1 VNKRALFI
9 FAASLLLGLQFAQAM
24 TAMPRLSITYDEDVH
39 LSTGYSIWRTGDDRL
54 VEDHPPLL
62 ELWMSWPLL
71 LSPEIPHPTAVPT
84 WPTGDRRLFVRNAT
98 WWAIP
103 IDHWLMPARL
113 TIPWLMLILSALL
126 FRWAAEWFGPRAGL
140 FILAL
145 FAFDPNVLAHGNLAT
160 LDLGVTT
167 GIFATMYLV
176 QRCLRR
182 PRLADFALAGAVL
195 GLTLGAKIS
204 ALLLLPITVGLMA
217 LWGARR
223 REWPVIIKGIA
234 IYLGIGFLVLWA
246 GHRFA
251 IGQVAGMSFPAPM
264 PTYWRSIFR
273 VQDHVTVGDWTYL
286 LGETYRGGR
295 WYFFPIVLALKT
307 PLPALLLLATSLA
320 GLWLATQCGH
330 GETLAR
336 TYSGR
341 RGLILWSFP
350 LTYFAISVMG
360 EINLGYRHLLPMLP
374 FCYLGLGYGVA
385 LISRWR
391 IRRMLYAAG
400 ALLLI
405 WQAVGT
411 VAVWPFHLT
420 YSNEVAGGPRNTW
433 RHMADSN
440 VDWGQG
446 LKALRDYLAAH
457 DLAASEVK
465 LSPFVFFIDP
475 ALYGIEATPL
485 PPHPEAPAALPARFN
500 PAPGTYILSAS
511 TLRGLQVADDSS
523 YRWFWQREPD
533 DIVANAFLVYEV
545 TERTPSPG
553 WVGQCTQPGVPLSDE
568 LIAERFGRED
578 VRRFAFDCTQSWLY
592 PAGATSAGWYVLHRE
607 VAMEAMG
614 TKEASPFIAERLA
627 FARRSFEQRR
637 PGVTPPLTVFAWEPS
652 PVAPKLAVAVAEV
665 EGAALA
671 LPIATDG
678 PLTLVRAMLAREEGA
693 LVFTGFWRV
702 TSPPARAFSLMAHL
716 VNREGQG
723 VAVGDGLGLSWSQL
737 QTGDLLVQRHHLPL
751 PAEGKQD
758 GAAYWIR
765 TGGYWL
771 ETLDTMERWPVLQDG
786 QPVGDYILF
795 KVKN

>member
-1 VNKRALFI
+1 MNKRALFI
-9 FAASLLLGLQFAQAM
+9 CAAALLLGLQFAQAM

-39 LSTGYSIWRTGDDRL
+39 LSTGYSIWRTGDYRL

-71 LSPEIPHPTAVPT
+71 LSPEIPHPAEVPT

-113 TIPWLMLILSALL
+113 TIPWLMILLSALL
-126 FRWAAEWFGPRAGL
+126 FRWAAEWFGSRAGL

-145 FAFDPNVLAHGNLAT
+145 FVFDPNVLAHGNLAS

-182 PRLADFALAGAVL
+182 PRLANFALAGAVL

-204 ALLLLPITVGLMA
+204 ALLLLPITVGLMM
-217 LWGARR
+217 LWAMWRRTARNLR
-223 REWPVIIKGIA
+223 KGWVGIV

-251 IGQVAGMSFPAPM
+251 AGRVPGTALAGLPFPLPM

-273 VQDHVTVGDWTYL
+273 VQAHVSAGDWTYL

-295 WYFFPIVLALKT
+295 WYFFPVVFALKT
-307 PLPALLLLATSLA
+307 PLPALLLLAMTVATSI
-320 GLWLATQCGH
+320 G
-330 GETLAR
+330 AR
-336 TYSGR
+336 SPRPWR

-360 EINLGYRHLLPMLP
+360 KINLGYRHLLPMLP
-374 FCYLGLGYGVA
+374 FCYLSLGYGVA
-385 LISRWR
+385 LVRRWR
-391 IRRMLYAAG
+391 IRRMLCAAG
-400 ALLLI
+400 ALLLL
-405 WQAVGT
+405 WQAAGT

-420 YSNEVAGGPRNTW
+420 YSNELVGGPRNTW

-446 LKALRDYLAAH
+446 LKALRDYLAAR
-457 DLAASEVK
+457 DLPASEVK

-485 PPHPEAPAALPARFN
+485 PPHPDASAALSARFN
-500 PAPGTYILSAS
+500 PAPGTYIISAS
-511 TLRGLQVADDSS
+511 TLRGLQVADNSS
-523 YRWFWQREPD
+523 YRWFWEREPD

-545 TERTPSPG
+545 TARTPQPN
-553 WVGQCTQPGVPLSDE
+553 WVGQCSQPGVPLSDE
-568 LIAERFGRED
+568 LIAERFGRSD
-578 VRRFAFDCTQSWLY
+578 LRRFTFDCTQSWLY
-592 PAGATSAGWYVLHRE
+592 PAGGASAGWYVLHRE
-607 VAMEAMG
+607 I
-614 TKEASPFIAERLA
+614 ASDTLPFIAERLA
-627 FARRSFEQRR
+627 FARRSFEQLR
-637 PGVTPPLTVFAWEPS
+637 PGVTPPLTVFAWNPS
-652 PVAPKLAVAVAEV
+652 PVAPALAIEVAEA
-665 EGAALA
+665 EGAALT

-678 PLTLVRAMLAREEGA
+678 PLTLAGAMLVREDGA
-693 LVFTGFWRV
+693 LTFTGFWRV
-702 TSPPARAFSLMAHL
+702 TAPPDRPFSLMAHL

-723 VAVGDGLGLSWSQL
+723 VAVGDSLGLAWPQL
-737 QTGDLLVQRHHLPL
+737 QAGDLLVQRHQLPL
-751 PAEGKQD
+751 PAEDNESTQD
-758 GAAYWIR
+758 GADYGVR

-771 ETLDTMERWPVLQDG
+771 DTMERWAVLQDG

-795 KVKN
+795 KVQD